1 MATVRGFFQPAGVGA
16 DQKVVNFEQ
25 ILFANGRMLHLIEAM
40 CSSKSGGNLTSIS
53 TCEPEPF
60 DEWCAYLQV
69 PLGDPLLARLNE
81 MHPDRRYEDDS
92 RAGRRMAPIASGTR

>member
-1 MATVRGFFQPAGVGA
+1 MQRHRTGIISNFFAEPVGQSAGVGA

-53 TCEPEPF
+53 METDHEKAQ
-60 DEWCAYLQV
+60 CACDYRWRRV
-69 PLGDPLLARLNE
+69 IGGGALLVSVVA
-81 MHPDRRYEDDS
+81 
-92 RAGRRMAPIASGTR
+92 